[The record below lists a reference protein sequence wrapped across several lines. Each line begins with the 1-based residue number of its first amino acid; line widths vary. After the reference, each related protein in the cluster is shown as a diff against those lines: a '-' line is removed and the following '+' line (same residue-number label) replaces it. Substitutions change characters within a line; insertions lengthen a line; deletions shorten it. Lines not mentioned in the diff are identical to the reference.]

1 MAIKKT
7 TSVIELMEAAKDLGS
22 VGNTL
27 RNTGNPL
34 KKQDDKT
41 TRRQDDNCRNDKTAI
56 AVTTRRQLPQRQ
68 DDKTTRRQLEQQD
81 DKTTRRQLM
90 SGLTEKQYGILHY
103 IYFNRPF
110 KISGSKGIGAL
121 LKIPYGSVRSSFR
134 SLVKKHYISKPY
146 ALNIETEK
154 YSTCKVNY
162 EKCIPLLGETKTINP
177 QEKPTKWIL
186 QQDDKTTT

>member
-41 TRRQDDNCRNDKTAI
+41 TRRQDD
-56 AVTTRRQLPQRQ
+56 
-68 DDKTTRRQLEQQD
+68 KTTRRQLLSD
-81 DKTTRRQLM
+81 LI
-90 SGLTEKQYGILHY
+90 EKQYGILHY

-177 QEKPTKWIL
+177 QEKPTKHRFS
-186 QQDDKTTT
+186 Q